1 MSEAFLGKEQDLKNK
16 ISLQSNSG
24 GIKVINIDDYLE
36 DINKRFKRIIKEV
49 TNEAESKALFLDF
62 IALKNNIDEVYM
74 PSGDMDEYTLER
86 INRANELLCEIY
98 GLILSKSPTIYTS
111 QIQYFAYNSLF
122 DSADHMIF
130 YRHLFDVV
138 KDNFEVARYTVGV
151 FKEIIFVH
159 YDLDINGVIKDNV
172 TELIELLT
180 KLCNDANLDVNEEL
194 EGLID

>member
-1 MSEAFLGKEQDLKNK
+1 MSEAFLRKEQDLKNK
-16 ISLQSNSG
+16 ISLESSSG

-49 TNEAESKALFLDF
+49 TNEVESKALFLDF

-74 PSGDMDEYTLER
+74 PSGDMDEYTLDR
-86 INRANELLCEIY
+86 MNRANELLCEIY

-122 DSADHMIF
+122 DNADHMIF

-159 YDLDINGVIKDNV
+159 YDLDVNDVIKDNV

-180 KLCNDANLDVNEEL
+180 KLCNDANLDTHEEL

>member
-16 ISLQSNSG
+16 ISLESSSG
-24 GIKVINIDDYLE
+24 GIKVINIDDYLV

-49 TNEAESKALFLDF
+49 TNEAEAKMLFLDF
-62 IALKNNIDEVYM
+62 ISLKANIDEVYM
-74 PSGDMDEYTLER
+74 PSGDMDEYTLEK
-86 INRANELLCEIY
+86 INHANELLCEIY
-98 GLILSKSPTIYTS
+98 GLILSKSPTVYTS

-122 DSADHMIF
+122 DNADHMIF
-130 YRHLFDVV
+130 YRYLFDVV

-159 YDLDINGVIKDNV
+159 YDLDVNDVIKDNV
-172 TELIELLT
+172 TELIELLI

>member
-16 ISLQSNSG
+16 ISLESSSG

-36 DINKRFKRIIKEV
+36 DINKRFKRIMKEV

-159 YDLDINGVIKDNV
+159 YDLDINDVIKDNV

>member
-1 MSEAFLGKEQDLKNK
+1 
-16 ISLQSNSG
+16 
-24 GIKVINIDDYLE
+24 
-36 DINKRFKRIIKEV
+36 
-49 TNEAESKALFLDF
+49 
-62 IALKNNIDEVYM
+62 M
-74 PSGDMDEYTLER
+74 PSGDMDEYTLDR
-86 INRANELLCEIY
+86 MNQANISLCEIY

-122 DSADHMIF
+122 DNADHMIF

>member
-16 ISLQSNSG
+16 ISLESSSG

-49 TNEAESKALFLDF
+49 TNESEAKLLFLDF

-122 DSADHMIF
+122 DNADHMIF

-159 YDLDINGVIKDNV
+159 YDLDINDVIKDNV

>member
-16 ISLQSNSG
+16 ISLESSSG

-36 DINKRFKRIIKEV
+36 DTNKRFKRIIKEV

-159 YDLDINGVIKDNV
+159 YDLDVNDVIKDNV
-172 TELIELLT
+172 TELIELLI

>member
-1 MSEAFLGKEQDLKNK
+1 MSEAFLGKEKDLKNK
-16 ISLQSNSG
+16 ISLESSSG

-49 TNEAESKALFLDF
+49 TSEAEAKMLFLDF

-74 PSGDMDEYTLER
+74 PSGDMDEYTLDR
-86 INRANELLCEIY
+86 MNSANVSLCEIY
-98 GLILSKSPTIYTS
+98 ALILSKSPTIYTS
-111 QIQYFAYNSLF
+111 QIQYLAYNSLF
-122 DSADHMIF
+122 DNADHMIF

-159 YDLDINGVIKDNV
+159 YDLDVNDVIKDNV
-172 TELIELLT
+172 TELIELLI

>member
-16 ISLQSNSG
+16 ISLESSSG

-49 TNEAESKALFLDF
+49 TNEVESKALFLDF

-74 PSGDMDEYTLER
+74 PSGDMDEYTLDR
-86 INRANELLCEIY
+86 MNRANELLCEIY

-122 DSADHMIF
+122 DNADHMIF

-159 YDLDINGVIKDNV
+159 YDLDVNDVIKDNV
-172 TELIELLT
+172 TELIELLI

>member
-16 ISLQSNSG
+16 ISLESSSG

-49 TNEAESKALFLDF
+49 TNEAESKTLFLDF

-74 PSGDMDEYTLER
+74 PSGDIDEYTLER

-122 DSADHMIF
+122 DNADHMIF

-172 TELIELLT
+172 TELIELLI

>member
-1 MSEAFLGKEQDLKNK
+1 MSEAFLGKEKDLKNK
-16 ISLQSNSG
+16 ISLESSSG

-36 DINKRFKRIIKEV
+36 DINKRFKRIIKEA
-49 TNEAESKALFLDF
+49 TNEAEAKLLFLDF

-74 PSGDMDEYTLER
+74 PSGDMDEYTLDR
-86 INRANELLCEIY
+86 MNQANISLCEIY

-111 QIQYFAYNSLF
+111 QIQYLAYNSLF
-122 DSADHMIF
+122 DNADHMIF

-138 KDNFEVARYTVGV
+138 KDNFEVARYTVCV

-159 YDLDINGVIKDNV
+159 YDLDVNDVIKDNV

-194 EGLID
+194 EGLIN

>member
-1 MSEAFLGKEQDLKNK
+1 MSEAFLGKEKDLKNK
-16 ISLQSNSG
+16 ISLESSSG

-49 TNEAESKALFLDF
+49 TNEAEAKLLFLDF

-74 PSGDMDEYTLER
+74 PSGDMDEYTLDR
-86 INRANELLCEIY
+86 MNQANISLCEIY

-111 QIQYFAYNSLF
+111 QIQYLAYNSLF
-122 DSADHMIF
+122 DNADHMIF

-159 YDLDINGVIKDNV
+159 YDLDVNDVIKDNV
-172 TELIELLT
+172 TELIELLI

>member
-16 ISLQSNSG
+16 ISLESSSG

-49 TNEAESKALFLDF
+49 TNEVESKALFLDF
-62 IALKNNIDEVYM
+62 ITLKNNIDEVYM
-74 PSGDMDEYTLER
+74 PSGDMDEYTLDR
-86 INRANELLCEIY
+86 MNRANELLCEIY

-122 DSADHMIF
+122 DNADHMIF

-159 YDLDINGVIKDNV
+159 YDLDVNDVIKDNV
-172 TELIELLT
+172 TELIELLI

>member
-16 ISLQSNSG
+16 ISLESSSG

-49 TNEAESKALFLDF
+49 TNEVESKALFLDF

-74 PSGDMDEYTLER
+74 PSGDMDEYTLDR
-86 INRANELLCEIY
+86 MNRANELLCEIY

-122 DSADHMIF
+122 DNADHMIF

-159 YDLDINGVIKDNV
+159 YDLDVNDVIKDNV

-180 KLCNDANLDVNEEL
+180 KLCNDANLDANEEL

>member
-1 MSEAFLGKEQDLKNK
+1 MSEAFLGKEKDLKNK
-16 ISLQSNSG
+16 ISLESSSG

-49 TNEAESKALFLDF
+49 TNEAEAKLLFLDF

-74 PSGDMDEYTLER
+74 PSGDMDEYTLDR
-86 INRANELLCEIY
+86 MNQANISLCEIY

-111 QIQYFAYNSLF
+111 QIQYLAYNSLF
-122 DSADHMIF
+122 DNADHMIF

-159 YDLDINGVIKDNV
+159 YDLDVNDVIKDNV

-194 EGLID
+194 EGLIN

>member
-16 ISLQSNSG
+16 ISLESSSG

-159 YDLDINGVIKDNV
+159 YDLDINDVIKDNV

>member
-16 ISLQSNSG
+16 ISLESSSG

-49 TNEAESKALFLDF
+49 TNEVESKALFLDF

-74 PSGDMDEYTLER
+74 PSGDMDEYTLDR
-86 INRANELLCEIY
+86 MNRANELLCEIY

-122 DSADHMIF
+122 DNADHMIF

-159 YDLDINGVIKDNV
+159 YDLDVNDVIKDNV

>member
-1 MSEAFLGKEQDLKNK
+1 MSEAFLGKEKDLKNK
-16 ISLQSNSG
+16 ISLESSSG

-49 TNEAESKALFLDF
+49 TNEAEAKPLFLDF

-74 PSGDMDEYTLER
+74 PSGDMDEYTLDR
-86 INRANELLCEIY
+86 MNQANISLCEIY

-122 DSADHMIF
+122 DNADHMIF

>member
-1 MSEAFLGKEQDLKNK
+1 MSEAFLGKEKDLKNK
-16 ISLQSNSG
+16 ISLESSSG

-49 TNEAESKALFLDF
+49 TNEAEAKLLFLDF

-74 PSGDMDEYTLER
+74 PSGDMDEYTLDR
-86 INRANELLCEIY
+86 MNQANISLCEIY

-111 QIQYFAYNSLF
+111 QIQYLAYNSLF
-122 DSADHMIF
+122 DNADHMIF

-159 YDLDINGVIKDNV
+159 YDLDVNDVIKDNV

>member
-16 ISLQSNSG
+16 ISLESSSG

-49 TNEAESKALFLDF
+49 TSEAEAKMLFLDF

-74 PSGDMDEYTLER
+74 PSGDMDEYTLDR
-86 INRANELLCEIY
+86 MNSANVSLCEIY
-98 GLILSKSPTIYTS
+98 ALILSKSPTIYTS
-111 QIQYFAYNSLF
+111 QIQYLAYNSLF
-122 DSADHMIF
+122 DNADHMIF

-159 YDLDINGVIKDNV
+159 YDLDVNDVIKDNV
-172 TELIELLT
+172 TELIELLI

>member
-1 MSEAFLGKEQDLKNK
+1 MSEAFLGKEKDLKNK
-16 ISLQSNSG
+16 ISLESSSG

-49 TNEAESKALFLDF
+49 TNEAEAKLLFLDF

-74 PSGDMDEYTLER
+74 PSGDMDEYTLDR
-86 INRANELLCEIY
+86 MNQANISLCEIY

-111 QIQYFAYNSLF
+111 QIQYLAYNSLF
-122 DSADHMIF
+122 DNADHMIF

-172 TELIELLT
+172 TELIELLI

>member
-1 MSEAFLGKEQDLKNK
+1 MSEAFLGKEKDLKNK
-16 ISLQSNSG
+16 ISLESSSG
-24 GIKVINIDDYLE
+24 GIKVLNIDDYLE

-49 TNEAESKALFLDF
+49 TNEAEAKLLFLDF

-74 PSGDMDEYTLER
+74 PSGDMDEYTLDR
-86 INRANELLCEIY
+86 MNQANISLCEIY

-111 QIQYFAYNSLF
+111 QIQYLAYNSLF
-122 DSADHMIF
+122 DNADHMIF

-159 YDLDINGVIKDNV
+159 YDLDVNDVIKDNV

-194 EGLID
+194 EGLIN